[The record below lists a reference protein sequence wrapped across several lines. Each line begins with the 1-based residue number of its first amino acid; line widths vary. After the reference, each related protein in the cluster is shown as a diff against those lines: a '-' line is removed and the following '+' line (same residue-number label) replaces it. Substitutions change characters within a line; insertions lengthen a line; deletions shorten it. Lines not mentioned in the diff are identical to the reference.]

1 MMKADAGQEGQRGP
15 LLHKTRDE
23 IIKAAGRHFSRNGY
37 RKTSVADL
45 AREIGVTPAY
55 IYRFFES
62 KQAIGEA
69 ICRKTLGII
78 DQRLDAIAKRDTP
91 ASDRLRAVFKAYLE
105 ASMDLS
111 FNDRKLHETVII
123 ALREK
128 WPPLLAHHQHTA
140 GVFGKILKD
149 GREEGEFDRKT
160 ALPELTRA
168 VFAAVWSLSNPL
180 VLEGADR
187 ADVRNDLNFLTSL
200 ILRGLSP

>member
-1 MMKADAGQEGQRGP
+1 MKAKAGQEGQRGP

-23 IIKAAGRHFSRNGY
+23 IISAAGRHFSRNGY

-78 DQRLDAIAKRDTP
+78 DQRLDAIAAQDAP
-91 ASDRLRAVFKAYLE
+91 ASERLRRACSAYLE
-105 ASMDLS
+105 ASLDLA
-111 FNDRKLHETVII
+111 FRDRKLHETVVI
-123 ALREK
+123 AIQQN
-128 WPPLLAHHQHTA
+128 WPPLRAHHQHTA
-140 GVFGKILKD
+140 AVFRGILKD
-149 GREEGEFDRKT
+149 GREHGEFDRKT

-168 VFAAVWSLSNPL
+168 VFAAVWSVSHPL
-180 VLEGADR
+180 ALESSDR
-187 ADVRNDLNFLTSL
+187 AEARSDLGFLTTL
-200 ILRGLSP
+200 ILRGLAP